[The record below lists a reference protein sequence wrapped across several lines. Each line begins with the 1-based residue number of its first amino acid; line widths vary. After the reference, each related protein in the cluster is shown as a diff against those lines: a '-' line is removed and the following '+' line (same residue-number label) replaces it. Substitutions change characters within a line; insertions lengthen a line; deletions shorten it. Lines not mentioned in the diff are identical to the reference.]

1 MKTSRGLG
9 WLIVGIVLVLIGGL
23 WTLQGTG
30 VIGGSAMSGSTLWA
44 IVGPI
49 VAIVGIVLLV
59 IWGRRHGRG
68 TASSQLP
75 PG

>member
-1 MKTSRGLG
+1 MSLRTVDGMKTGRGLG
-9 WLIVGIVLVLIGGL
+9 WLIVGIVLVLVGGL

-49 VAIVGIVLLV
+49 VFIVGIVFV
-59 IWGRRHGRG
+59 VRWGRRR
-68 TASSQLP
+68 
-75 PG
+75 